1 MTPNELIQYRR
12 SSYWCGNYSDENK
25 QANKD
30 HCSIQHY
37 EHMLRQRQEEANEQT
52 APIQNEQP
60 NKQKT
65 MSSNRNDLKMTW
77 LYNMSLL

>member
-1 MTPNELIQYRR
+1 
-12 SSYWCGNYSDENK
+12 
-25 QANKD
+25 
-30 HCSIQHY
+30 
-37 EHMLRQRQEEANEQT
+37 MLRQRQEEKNEQS